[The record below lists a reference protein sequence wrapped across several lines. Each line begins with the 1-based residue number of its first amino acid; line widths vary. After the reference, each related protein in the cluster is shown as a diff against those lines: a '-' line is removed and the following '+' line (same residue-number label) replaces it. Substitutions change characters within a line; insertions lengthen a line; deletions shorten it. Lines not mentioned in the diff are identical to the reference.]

1 MGVMTQLL
9 AVAVSGS
16 GSGGSSSSVVVCDL
30 LAYLSCLSSLYS
42 SWVVGSVR

>member
-16 GSGGSSSSVVVCDL
+16 GSDGGSSSSVVVCDL
-30 LAYLSCLSSLYS
+30 LAYLSCL
-42 SWVVGSVR
+42 